1 MTAKAKITDRSAFEK
16 KSLGMQVGL
25 TVVTLG
31 LYPLYWFYSTA
42 KQLDEGTDQN
52 LTPILGIIPLANLI
66 CAWQISNAAEAVT
79 DQDKEITFV
88 LFLVFGVVSWYWV
101 QSGIN
106 GVAEN

>member
-1 MTAKAKITDRSAFEK
+1 MPGKAQITDQSAFEQ

-42 KQLDEGTDQN
+42 QQFDQGTDRD
-52 LTPILGIIPLANLI
+52 LTPIFGIIPVLNFV
-66 CAWQISNAAEAVT
+66 CAWQIADAAESVT
-79 DQDKEITFV
+79 DQDKEILFL

-106 GVAEN
+106 GIAEG

>member
-1 MTAKAKITDRSAFEK
+1 MSGTAQLTNRSALEQ

-42 KQLDEGTDQN
+42 QQLDAATDQD
-52 LTPILGIIPLANLI
+52 LTPIFGVIPFLNFV
-66 CAWQISNAAEAVT
+66 CAWQIAGAAEAVT
-79 DQDKEITFV
+79 DQDKEILFI
-88 LFLVFGVVSWYWV
+88 LFLVFGVLSWYWI

-106 GVAEN
+106 QAAAN

>member
-1 MTAKAKITDRSAFEK
+1 MSGTAQLTDRSALER

-42 KQLDEGTDQN
+42 KQLDGATDRD
-52 LTPILGIIPLANLI
+52 LTPIFGVIPVLNFV
-66 CAWQISNAAEAVT
+66 CAWQIADAAEAVT
-79 DQDKEITFV
+79 DQDKEILFI
-88 LFLVFGVVSWYWV
+88 LFLVFGVLSWYWI

-106 GVAEN
+106 QAASN